1 MSSTFKIG
9 VESKEQTKQQFKTE
23 AEALENTFKK
33 KEGSKF
39 ENSPLTNL
47 NELIDIL
54 SEDFK
59 QQLTKTVNSQPDP
72 ETKKR
77 PSFIHDGY
85 RYGVTYSEQ
94 FETFSVWRMKVEG
107 SGYSSGSG
115 QYRQKATVFYNLQQ
129 IYEGEVDTINDYLDQ
144 FNAKKERYDQ
154 VSLVNVFP
162 NKDGKLIYVLKKD
175 KVVIL
180 GQNDQ
185 QQQQQQ
191 TQTSTEAKP
200 QQ

>member
-9 VESKEQTKQQFKTE
+9 VESREQPKQQFKTE

-115 QYRQKATVFYNLQQ
+115 QYRQKATVLYNLQQ
-129 IYEGEVDTINDYLDQ
+129 LYEGEVDSVNDYLDQ

-180 GQNDQ
+180 GQQ
-185 QQQQQQ
+185 QEE
-191 TQTSTEAKP
+191 TTTKKPEEASKP
-200 QQ
+200 NA